1 MRLEDVLRSQTTPG
15 TRQPDSL
22 LDRILPPDPAPPTRP
37 TIPPPTCGTLPPAV
51 SSVIDLLGGIG
62 KLGR

>member
-1 MRLEDVLRSQTTPG
+1 MRLEDLFPSHPTPAA
-15 TRQPDSL
+15 RQPGSL
-22 LDRILPPDPAPPTRP
+22 PARILPPDPAPPTRP